1 MLCAPISLWPLRLRG
16 RLCRRTVTIQ
26 LQGAGAKYYIGRLK
40 RARRVIVIIFWYI
53 AGITFS
59 KNNQKPNQ
67 LNCVIVAMKD
77 LSLRPKDVIIR

>member
-1 MLCAPISLWPLRLRG
+1 MSAYRNDTITRG
-16 RLCRRTVTIQ
+16 RCKVLYWTP
-26 LQGAGAKYYIGRLK
+26 K

-59 KNNQKPNQ
+59 KNSQKPNQ
-67 LNCVIVAMKD
+67 LSCVIVAMRD